1 MRSIHAKKLWFLVA
15 IPFLYSASASYGASN
30 PLKPRLSAGYSVPG
44 QSPASGASDFVC
56 GTYKGNEQ
64 GSSWFYHQYRAQA
77 RAASPAAAI
86 IHDDVWVVEDDGTL
100 LFSGL
105 NFFDT
110 DLQTFRFTPNGVG
123 GYDVSSNGFSFDPA
137 LGTNL
142 GLGDDTN
149 TTVSLL
155 FTFNYFGAPWTE
167 VHVNSNGIIGF
178 GTDVNPSGF
187 FDSNDFFSEI
197 SKIAAYFIDLNPA
210 AGGAVFHKAEATRST
225 FTWNGIPEFD
235 TGNLNTIQLVLHDT
249 GTIDVTFNG
258 ITSTVAANGTPITF
272 GIHPGG
278 TPGLEII
285 SFSNDL
291 PFSGAVFTGIY
302 ENYLNITQPLVN
314 EVALMQKFYET
325 FPDSFFQ
332 IIFFTNFTQTMGGF
346 ANERNISND
355 VQGIGLGIFDNSSLY
370 GSQGIL
376 ESRCNMNQLS
386 VWPLDPAARFT
397 GSQNNF
403 LTIMGQEAGHR
414 WGAFMN
420 FNDSTGT
427 ASNMIL
433 GRADA
438 HWSYYV
444 DVDHSCLEGGNWQ
457 HVSGTLF
464 TTPTMIDFFGDI
476 DQYTFGL
483 RTPEEVSETFY
494 VSSPTNDLPQNR
506 NNGTPPQGTNA
517 SGVPIFVTI
526 DDIIAAEGARLP
538 TEAAENKDLRQAFIL
553 IHQNG
558 TTPTSAELAKIASF
572 RRAWE
577 DYFEVSVDGRITC
590 NTSITQDFPIATIR
604 GRITDALTTLTVDD
618 VFVTSVERSFTQF
631 IPGGGRYTFRYM
643 ADAGSGTA
651 ESVTVTFFA
660 AGYAF
665 KTVTAT
671 IDYGTDLVLN
681 CKLDPIP
688 VGIHDGGGAP
698 LATSLLPNV
707 PNPFNPVTSIH
718 YTLSASGFVRVGV

>member
-1 MRSIHAKKLWFLVA
+1 
-15 IPFLYSASASYGASN
+15 
-30 PLKPRLSAGYSVPG
+30 
-44 QSPASGASDFVC
+44 
-56 GTYKGNEQ
+56 
-64 GSSWFYHQYRAQA
+64 
-77 RAASPAAAI
+77 
-86 IHDDVWVVEDDGTL
+86 
-100 LFSGL
+100 
-105 NFFDT
+105 
-110 DLQTFRFTPNGVG
+110 
-123 GYDVSSNGFSFDPA
+123 
-137 LGTNL
+137 
-142 GLGDDTN
+142 
-149 TTVSLL
+149 
-155 FTFNYFGAPWTE
+155 
-167 VHVNSNGIIGF
+167 
-178 GTDVNPSGF
+178 
-187 FDSNDFFSEI
+187 
-197 SKIAAYFIDLNPA
+197 
-210 AGGAVFHKAEATRST
+210 
-225 FTWNGIPEFD
+225 
-235 TGNLNTIQLVLHDT
+235 
-249 GTIDVTFNG
+249 
-258 ITSTVAANGTPITF
+258 
-272 GIHPGG
+272 
-278 TPGLEII
+278 
-285 SFSNDL
+285 
-291 PFSGAVFTGIY
+291 
-302 ENYLNITQPLVN
+302 
-314 EVALMQKFYET
+314 
-325 FPDSFFQ
+325 
-332 IIFFTNFTQTMGGF
+332 
-346 ANERNISND
+346 
-355 VQGIGLGIFDNSSLY
+355 
-370 GSQGIL
+370 
-376 ESRCNMNQLS
+376 
-386 VWPLDPAARFT
+386 PAARFT

-427 ASNMIL
+427 VSNMIL
-433 GRADA
+433 GRSNA

-457 HVSGTLF
+457 PVSGTLF

-483 RTPEEVSETFY
+483 RTPEEVSEMFY

-506 NNGTPPQGTNA
+506 ANGTPPQGTNA

-526 DDIIAAEGARLP
+526 DDIIAAEGPRLP

-558 TTPTSAELAKIASF
+558 TTPTSAELAKVASF

-577 DYFEVSVDGRITC
+577 DYFEVSVGGRITC

-671 IDYGTDLVLN
+671 IDYGTDLVLD

-718 YTLSASGFVRVGV
+718 YMLSAPGFVRVGVYDVAGKRVRSLVVRQEAAGPHSVVWDARDDRGRPVTSGVYFIRLETGTGVQTRKAVLLK